1 MEMTE
6 AVTAICAPVALTA
19 PERERVMIKEI
30 VFWACKSCGERGNL
44 VMNIAVGDEVC
55 EACGEWQDG
64 VYNDVYMRV
73 G

>member
-1 MEMTE
+1 
-6 AVTAICAPVALTA
+6 
-19 PERERVMIKEI
+19 MIKEI

-44 VMNIAVGDEVC
+44 VMQIAVVDEIC

-64 VYNDVYMRV
+64 IYNDVYTRV

>member
-1 MEMTE
+1 MRTKPTIHWRRNT
-6 AVTAICAPVALTA
+6 V
-19 PERERVMIKEI
+19 IKEI

-44 VMNIAVGDEVC
+44 VMNIAIGDEVC

-64 VYNDVYMRV
+64 IYNDIYTRV